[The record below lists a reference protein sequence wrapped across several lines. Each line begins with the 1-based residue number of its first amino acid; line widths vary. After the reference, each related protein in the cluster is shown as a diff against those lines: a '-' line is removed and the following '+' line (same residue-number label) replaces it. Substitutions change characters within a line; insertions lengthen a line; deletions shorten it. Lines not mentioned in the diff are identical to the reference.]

1 MSELSEGTLRE
12 HDQRLEVAILTE
24 VVGLHPERLT
34 RDELTLRM
42 ADGPGEADRVAVAD
56 RLQELKRDGLI
67 RVNGEVVEPTRAALR
82 AAVVFGL

>member
-12 HDQRLEVAILTE
+12 RDQRLEIAILTE

-42 ADGPGEADRVAVAD
+42 ADGPGEADRVVVGD
-56 RLQELKRDGLI
+56 CLQELRRDGLI
-67 RVNGEVVEPTRAALR
+67 RLNGEVVEPTRAAMR
-82 AAVVFGL
+82 AAEVFGA